1 MRNSYS
7 TKSPIKLAS
16 GARLKGKWHKK
27 TYTVIRLLGEGAT
40 GAVYLVQSING
51 LVAVKVG
58 IDSMAITTEVNVL
71 RQFSKKQGVALG
83 PKLLDVDDLIF
94 GTHTYPFYAM
104 EYVKGE
110 ALIPFMRGKGP
121 EWLGL
126 LILQLLGDL
135 ENLHKE
141 GWAFGDLKP
150 DNLLVT
156 GPPSRVRWLDVGG
169 TTLLGRS
176 IKEYTE
182 FYDRGY
188 WTLGSRKAEPS
199 YDLFSVAMIM
209 INCAYPKRFD
219 KKNGHPKQQLRTAI
233 NGHPLLKPY
242 ETVLVRAITGHY
254 SSASSMKKELT
265 QSMQQNITYGDV
277 GSSARKRSTKHK
289 RRFAYKVELVLSG
302 TLLFIGCLLYVFILT
317 M

>member
-7 TKSPIKLAS
+7 TKSPIKFAS
-16 GARLKGKWHKK
+16 GARFLGKWNKK
-27 TYTVIRLLGEGAT
+27 QYTVIRTLGEGAT
-40 GAVYLVQSING
+40 GTVYLTQSTDG
-51 LVAVKVG
+51 LVALKMG
-58 IDSMAITTEVNVL
+58 TDGMAITNEVNVL
-71 RQFSKKQGVALG
+71 RQFSKKTRVVLG
-83 PKLLDVDDLIF
+83 PKLMDVDDMLF
-94 GTHTYPFYAM
+94 DGTTYPFYAM

-110 ALIPFMRGKGP
+110 ALITFMHGKGP

-126 LILQLLGDL
+126 MILQLLGDL

-141 GWAFGDLKP
+141 GWVFGDLKP

-182 FYDRGY
+182 FFDRGY
-188 WTLGSRKAEPS
+188 WTLGTRKAEPS

-219 KKNGHPKQQLRTAI
+219 KKSGSPLQQLKSSI
-233 NGHPLLKPY
+233 HGQPLLRPY
-242 ETVLVRAITGHY
+242 ESILVKALTGHY
-254 SSASSMKKELT
+254 NQAGSMKRDLT
-265 QSMQQNITYGDV
+265 QVMQQVTASERTV
-277 GSSARKRSTKHK
+277 TTKRLRAKKHK
-289 RRFAYKVELVLSG
+289 KKRGFKVELALSA
-302 TLLFIGCLLYVFILT
+302 TLLFVGCLLYLFILT

>member
-7 TKSPIKLAS
+7 TKSPIKFAS
-16 GARLKGKWHKK
+16 GARFLGKWNKK
-27 TYTVIRLLGEGAT
+27 QYTVIRTLGEGAT
-40 GAVYLVQSING
+40 GTVYLTQSTDG
-51 LVAVKVG
+51 LVAFKVG
-58 IDSMAITTEVNVL
+58 IDSMAITNEVNVL
-71 RQFSKKQGVALG
+71 RQFSKRTGVVLG
-83 PKLLDVDDLIF
+83 PKLMDVDDVQYNGAI
-94 GTHTYPFYAM
+94 YSFYAM

-110 ALIPFMRGKGP
+110 ALITFMNGKGS

-126 LILQLLGDL
+126 MILQLLGDL

-141 GWAFGDLKP
+141 GWVFGDLKP

-182 FYDRGY
+182 FFDRGY
-188 WTLGSRKAEPS
+188 WTLGTRKAEPS

-219 KKNGHPKQQLRTAI
+219 KKSGSPLQQLKASI
-233 NGHPLLKPY
+233 HGQPLLRPY
-242 ETVLVRAITGHY
+242 ESILVKALTGHY
-254 SSASSMKKELT
+254 NQAGLMKRDMTNAMQRVAASDYTGTPKRNRANKQKK
-265 QSMQQNITYGDV
+265 
-277 GSSARKRSTKHK
+277 KRGF
-289 RRFAYKVELVLSG
+289 RVELALSA
-302 TLLFIGCLLYVFILT
+302 TLLFIGCLLYIFILT

>member
-27 TYTVIRLLGEGAT
+27 SYTVIRLLGEGAT

-83 PKLLDVDDLIF
+83 PKLLDVDDLVF

-141 GWAFGDLKP
+141 G
-150 DNLLVT
+150 
-156 GPPSRVRWLDVGG
+156 
-169 TTLLGRS
+169 LG
-176 IKEYTE
+176 I
-182 FYDRGY
+182 
-188 WTLGSRKAEPS
+188 W
-199 YDLFSVAMIM
+199 
-209 INCAYPKRFD
+209 
-219 KKNGHPKQQLRTAI
+219 
-233 NGHPLLKPY
+233 
-242 ETVLVRAITGHY
+242 
-254 SSASSMKKELT
+254 
-265 QSMQQNITYGDV
+265 
-277 GSSARKRSTKHK
+277 
-289 RRFAYKVELVLSG
+289 
-302 TLLFIGCLLYVFILT
+302 
-317 M
+317 